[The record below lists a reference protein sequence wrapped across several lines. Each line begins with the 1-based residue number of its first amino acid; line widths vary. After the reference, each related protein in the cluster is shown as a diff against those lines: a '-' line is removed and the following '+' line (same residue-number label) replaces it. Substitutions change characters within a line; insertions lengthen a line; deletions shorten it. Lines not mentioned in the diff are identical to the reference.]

1 MTDSP
6 FKGLAPFEDSERDV
20 AFFFGRERETAVIC
34 ANLMASRLTVLY
46 GETGVGKSSVL
57 RAGVAQ
63 ELRRRADAHAVVVF
77 DNWKDDPAVGLSAA
91 VSEAAGVEAGG
102 TLADTL
108 EAGAARLGGDVFVV
122 LDGFEE
128 YFLYHEDE
136 AGARTFLEEFPE
148 AIRRS
153 GLRASFLV
161 ALREDALARLDRFK
175 ASIPGL
181 FANYLRLDHLDRTAA
196 RQAIVRPV
204 ERYNELVGPDA
215 QMSVEPELVEA
226 VLDQVATGKVA
237 LGHVGRGVVG
247 EDDDDAER
255 PHRDAVSPARHGTP
269 VGRRTGRRLV
279 DAPTLDTGRAGR
291 RGANRSHP
299 SRSRA
304 RLAYPCA
311 ARPRVLD
318 LQSARNSVR
327 YEDRPRAAGPRTIRR
342 SR

>member
-1 MTDSP
+1 M
-6 FKGLAPFEDSERDV
+6 
-20 AFFFGRERETAVIC
+20 
-34 ANLMASRLTVLY
+34 SRP
-46 GETGVGKSSVL
+46 
-57 RAGVAQ
+57 Q
-63 ELRRRADAHAVVVF
+63 
-77 DNWKDDPAVGLSAA
+77 
-91 VSEAAGVEAGG
+91 
-102 TLADTL
+102 
-108 EAGAARLGGDVFVV
+108 ARLPTRWKRAPHGCGGDVFVV

-215 QMSVEPELVEA
+215 QTSVEPELVEA

-247 EDDDDAER
+247 EDDDDAEGR
-255 PHRDAVSPARHGTP
+255 IETPFLQLVMERLWDAERDAGSSTLRRSTLDELGGAERIVRTHLDRALASLTPAQRDLASSIFNQLVTPSGTKIAHAQPDLARYAGAVDGELQPVLSELVRERILRPVAPDGGAPRYEIYHDVLGAAVLAWRSSHEAEQEVEHERQAARRRHG
-269 VGRRTGRRLV
+269 RLV
-279 DAPTLDTGRAGR
+279 M
-291 RGANRSHP
+291 S
-299 SRSRA
+299 
-304 RLAYPCA
+304 
-311 ARPRVLD
+311 
-318 LQSARNSVR
+318 
-327 YEDRPRAAGPRTIRR
+327 
-342 SR
+342 